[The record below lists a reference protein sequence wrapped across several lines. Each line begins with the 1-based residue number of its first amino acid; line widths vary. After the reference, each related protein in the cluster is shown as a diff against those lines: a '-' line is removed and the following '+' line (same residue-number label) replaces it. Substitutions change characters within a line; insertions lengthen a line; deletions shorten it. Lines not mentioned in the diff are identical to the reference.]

1 MRYLTTLI
9 LGLFALA
16 GTSVQAQYLPGW
28 ESQISLTKQDFDMMD
43 NAVKNGI
50 HGKPVGS
57 IAKWSNP
64 TSGNSGSIKLIKKLV
79 LNKQKCEELA
89 YTNRSSGTAIHTEHL
104 HFTSCLQPDGTWK
117 LA

>member
-9 LGLFALA
+9 LGVFALA

-28 ESQISLTKQDFDMMD
+28 ESQISLTQQDFDMMH
-43 NAVKNGI
+43 NAVNHGI

-57 IAKWSNP
+57 TASWSNP
-64 TSGNSGSIKLIKKLV
+64 TSGNSGSIRLMKKLV
-79 LNKQKCEELA
+79 LNKQKCEELQ
-89 YTNRSSGTAIHTEHL
+89 YTNRSAGPPIHTEHL
-104 HFTSCLQPDGTWK
+104 HFTSCLQPDGSWK

>member
-9 LGLFALA
+9 LGLSASVT
-16 GTSVQAQYLPGW
+16 TSVQAQYLPGW
-28 ESQISLTKQDFDMMD
+28 ESQISLTRQDFDMID
-43 NAVKNGI
+43 SALKNRI
-50 HGKPVGS
+50 HGKPVGTTAS
-57 IAKWSNP
+57 WSNP

-79 LNKQKCEELA
+79 LNRQKCEDLE
-89 YTNRSSGTAIHTEHL
+89 YTNRSGPPIHIEHL